1 MLGSLEVHV
10 RHGVNEAK
18 LPLLVVGGDGPSLLG
33 RNWLKCLRL
42 DWGMIHQL
50 RVGPLEE
57 VLRRHPEVFKDELGT
72 LKGYQAKIY
81 VDPAVKPRFCKAR
94 SVPYSMRSLVED
106 ELDRLVQQGIIEPV
120 QFADWAAPIV
130 PVLKSDKKSV
140 RICGDFKMT
149 VNQASKLDRYP
160 IPKIEDLFSKLSG
173 GKTFSKLDMSQAY
186 IPAVGTRRK
195 LQELCGH
202 QHPKRTIPV

>member
-1 MLGSLEVHV
+1 M
-10 RHGVNEAK
+10 
-18 LPLLVVGGDGPSLLG
+18 
-33 RNWLKCLRL
+33 
-42 DWGMIHQL
+42 
-50 RVGPLEE
+50 
-57 VLRRHPEVFKDELGT
+57 LRRHPEVLKGELGT
-72 LKGYQAKIY
+72 MKGYQAKIY

-120 QFADWAAPIV
+120 QFADWAALIV

-140 RICGDFKMT
+140 RICGNFKMT

-173 GKTFSKLDMSQAY
+173 GMTFSKLDMSQAY
-186 IPAVGTRRK
+186 QWANLK
-195 LQELCGH
+195 LVNHAPIQTETLE
-202 QHPKRTIPV
+202 PVSSKQTGAISSHD